1 MFLFY
6 KLKVSDFDRMVQ
18 YVKDLEKENKML
30 LNQNSQL
37 KEELKKLKSNFE
49 HSDRGLDQSRLVR
62 QLSDYIE
69 LIKPSKPRS
78 ALTSHKTVRD
88 HGHEQPQA
96 RDQHQPAHKT
106 STSQLTKPRTRAAA
120 SKGPAPA
127 SSQNIDK
134 FVCHKGKDDLGKKF
148 KIIGG

>member
-49 HSDRGLDQSRLVR
+49 VSDRW
-62 QLSDYIE
+62 
-69 LIKPSKPRS
+69 
-78 ALTSHKTVRD
+78 
-88 HGHEQPQA
+88 
-96 RDQHQPAHKT
+96 
-106 STSQLTKPRTRAAA
+106 
-120 SKGPAPA
+120 
-127 SSQNIDK
+127 
-134 FVCHKGKDDLGKKF
+134 
-148 KIIGG
+148 

>member
-69 LIKPSKPRS
+69 LIKPSKLRS
-78 ALTSHKTVRD
+78 ALTRQRPARD
-88 HGHEQPQA
+88 HRHEL
-96 RDQHQPAHKT
+96 D
-106 STSQLTKPRTRAAA
+106 TSQKPEASTDTIQRPAATDTNQ
-120 SKGPAPA
+120 GPET
-127 SSQNIDK
+127 SQHSRRLRVRMPLRQRWLLERMQNSRW
-134 FVCHKGKDDLGKKF
+134 FFL
-148 KIIGG
+148 